1 MIYWID
7 KGRLNA
13 ILVQVASPDL
23 SLLRIDKH
31 IPIKSVAL
39 CAGSGASVLNNVDA
53 GE

>member
-1 MIYWID
+1 M
-7 KGRLNA
+7 A

-23 SLLRIDKH
+23 SLLKIEKYV
-31 IPIKSVAL
+31 PIKSIAL